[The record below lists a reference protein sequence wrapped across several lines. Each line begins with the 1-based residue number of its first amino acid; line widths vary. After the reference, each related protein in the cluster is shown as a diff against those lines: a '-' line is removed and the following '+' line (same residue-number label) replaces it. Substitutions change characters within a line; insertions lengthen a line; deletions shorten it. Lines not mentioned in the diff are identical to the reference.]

1 MTAMPQSSHP
11 PLRLAITAQALTH
24 GGGAERYL
32 RDVVSGL
39 HAAGV
44 RPSVLARKIDPELP
58 QAAMAD
64 GVRIDTR
71 GVPRLW
77 RSAVFDWKV
86 GRWLRRNPTDCVFAV
101 NHSVHADVAIC
112 GGTHPGFLQAMG
124 RRAGP
129 ADHRQIALERRTY
142 ARARRIVAH
151 SELMK
156 DELQRFHDVAA
167 DRIDVLYPP
176 VDADRFRPLTDA
188 SRRSVRKRLGLPPD
202 RVVFLLVSTG
212 HTRKGFD
219 ELEAL
224 FATTDL
230 PITLAVAGRP
240 LPRPARNV
248 VELGYRQDVETV
260 FAAADYTVVASRYEP
275 FGLVGVESV
284 LCGTPVVIA
293 DTVGSAEVIG
303 DSAKVAY
310 SRSDPQGL
318 STALAQACSRAQAQE
333 HRIADPAAALR
344 YDPAVRVHVDRLLA
358 LFRSSARADA

>member
-1 MTAMPQSSHP
+1 MTETSNP

-39 HAAGV
+39 HVSGI
-44 RPSVLARKIDPELP
+44 RPAILARKIDPDLP

-86 GRWLRRNPTDCVFAV
+86 GRWLRSNRADCVFAV

-124 RRAGP
+124 RSAGP
-129 ADHRQIALERRTY
+129 ADRRQIALERRTY
-142 ARARRIVAH
+142 TRARRIVAH

-156 DELQRFHDVAA
+156 DELQRFHGITA
-167 DRIDVLYPP
+167 DRIDVVYPP
-176 VDADRFRPLTDA
+176 VDATRFGPLDEV
-188 SRRSVRKRLGLPPD
+188 SRRRARERLGLPQD
-202 RVVFLLVSTG
+202 RAVFLLVSTG
-212 HTRKGFD
+212 HGRKGLD
-219 ELEAL
+219 ELQAL
-224 FATTDL
+224 FAATDL

-240 LPRPARNV
+240 LPRPSRNLI
-248 VELGYRQDVETV
+248 ELGYRQDVETV

-293 DTVGSAEVIG
+293 DTVGCAEVIG
-303 DSAKVAY
+303 DAAKIAY
-310 SRSDPQGL
+310 ARTKPRGL
-318 STALAQACSRAQAQE
+318 SDALALACARALARV
-333 HRIADPAAALR
+333 HRIADPLAALR
-344 YDPAVRVHVDRLLA
+344 YDPGVTVHVRRLLA
-358 LFRSSARADA
+358 LFADCARRSS